1 MKQYSVHNDYLGK
14 TIFNDFIF
22 IMASEVKS
30 AIFEEVVHAKFFTV
44 IADECKDISKFEQMS
59 LCLRYSIGSR
69 PTKRFVT
76 FTHLSEGLFTAEV
89 IAKEIGKLV
98 TELVEIG
105 CILTGLAADG
115 ASVMSGELSGV
126 QAQLKKIYPCL
137 IYIHCVAH
145 RLNLVIV
152 NSLSKCYTEILTIVD
167 KLHSVFNSA
176 KTNDVFAKIQKENK
190 VNVHAV
196 PERSETRW
204 SSMFYVLDILCSRY
218 QEILLTLFKR
228 VLLYYK
234 MASGKMILTCVI
246 LKNVFAATTNLSDI
260 LQNPHLEWSSAVHE
274 IEMTRKLLDQLKSDA
289 SLSSIVDEAT
299 VISEKCSIPL
309 NITSPVYS
317 IRSHIGTAE
326 VSGRGFTK
334 DFTTKMCNKIL
345 D

>member
-1 MKQYSVHNDYLGK
+1 MAFRRKDEHDGDSDNRGNFRELMELEFKLHPDFQTQREAIMKQYSVHNDYLSK

-30 AIFEEVVHAKFFTV
+30 AIFEEVVQAKFFTV

-69 PTKRFVT
+69 PTERFVT
-76 FTHLSEGLFTAEV
+76 FTAEV

-98 TELVEIG
+98 TELVEIS

-145 RLNLVIV
+145 HLNLVIV
-152 NSLSKCYTEILTIVD
+152 NSLSKCCAEILTIVD

-190 VNVHAV
+190 VNAHAV

-204 SSMFYVLDILCSRY
+204 SPMFYVLDILCSRY

-228 VLLYYK
+228 GNDTDDPAVTCAGLYHK
-234 MASGKMILTCVI
+234 MAV
-246 LKNVFAATTNLSDI
+246 
-260 LQNPHLEWSSAVHE
+260 E
-274 IEMTRKLLDQLKSDA
+274 R
-289 SLSSIVDEAT
+289 
-299 VISEKCSIPL
+299 
-309 NITSPVYS
+309 
-317 IRSHIGTAE
+317 
-326 VSGRGFTK
+326 
-334 DFTTKMCNKIL
+334 
-345 D
+345 